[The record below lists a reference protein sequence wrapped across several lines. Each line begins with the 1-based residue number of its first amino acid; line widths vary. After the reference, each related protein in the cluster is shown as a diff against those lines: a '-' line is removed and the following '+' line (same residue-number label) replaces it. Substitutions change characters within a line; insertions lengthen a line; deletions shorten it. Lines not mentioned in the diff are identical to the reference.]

1 MINSLYVRRISGL
14 KTMFLKHLSLLQ
26 KYAATYQ
33 MKFLLELFAELADE
47 ETLIP
52 LPEDCTILFICWPL
66 N

>member
-1 MINSLYVRRISGL
+1 
-14 KTMFLKHLSLLQ
+14 MFLKHLSLLQ

-52 LPEDCTILFICWPL
+52 LPEDCTILFIC
-66 N
+66 